1 MLNTVLGLIAALGFI
16 GYALPQIRAVH
27 RAPRL
32 AGYSL
37 TAWSLLMVAIL
48 AIQVQLI
55 VANLWVAAI
64 AQVFNTAAASYT
76 YYAVLTKGR
85 E

>member
-1 MLNTVLGLIAALGFI
+1 MLNTLLGLLAAAGFV
-16 GYALPQIRAVH
+16 GYALPQIKAVQ

-55 VANLWVAAI
+55 VAHLWVAAV
-64 AQVFNTAAASYT
+64 AQVFNTAAAGYT

-85 E
+85 D